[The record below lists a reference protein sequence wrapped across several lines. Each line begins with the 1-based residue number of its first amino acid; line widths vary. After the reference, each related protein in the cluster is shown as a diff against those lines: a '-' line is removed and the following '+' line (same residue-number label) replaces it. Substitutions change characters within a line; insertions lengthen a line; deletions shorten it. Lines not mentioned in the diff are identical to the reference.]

1 MKSQNI
7 NGYSAIGVFR
17 GKTKHNLGTL
27 WRSAY
32 ILGAQYIFTVDG
44 RYKKQSSD
52 VLRTWAR
59 IPLFNY
65 NDFDDLLN
73 NIPFDCRLVGVEID
87 DNAEF
92 LHDFQHPKRA
102 IYLLGAEDTGLP
114 DFVKEKCHYLIK
126 LPGNSSLNV
135 GVTGSIV
142 LHDRVSKIPTI
153 LPPNHKESAEQ

>member
-1 MKSQNI
+1 MKAQNI
-7 NGYSAIGVFR
+7 NGYCAIGVFR
-17 GKTKHNLGTL
+17 GKTEHNIGTL

-65 NDFDDLLN
+65 DDFDELLK
-73 NIPFDCRLVGVEID
+73 NIPYDCRLVGVEMD
-87 DNAEF
+87 DRAEF
-92 LHDFQHPKRA
+92 LHEFQHPKRA

-114 DFVKEKCHYLIK
+114 EFVKEKCHMIIK

-142 LHDRVSKIPTI
+142 LHDRVSKMPTV
-153 LPPNHKESAEQ
+153 LPPNHKEG